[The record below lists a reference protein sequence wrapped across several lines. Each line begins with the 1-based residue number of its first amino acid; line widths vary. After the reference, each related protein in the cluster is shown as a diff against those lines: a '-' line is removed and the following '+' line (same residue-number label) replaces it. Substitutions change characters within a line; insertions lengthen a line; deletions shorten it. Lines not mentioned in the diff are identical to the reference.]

1 MKTITVPPFLIDI
14 PKELILLAIII
25 GHNDKF

>member
-14 PKELILLAIII
+14 PNKLILLAIII